1 MLRSREREELFAHL
15 QQIGTAIPGTEKGI
29 TQEDCATLIR
39 DLRSFLQRYV
49 VLSEAQASVIA
60 LWIIHTHLINA
71 FEVTPY
77 LNINSA
83 EKQSGKTRLLEV
95 LKITVANPWLTG
107 RASAAVLV
115 RKVDA
120 ARPTLLLDESD
131 AAFNGE
137 KEYAEALRGILNTG
151 YMSDGKASL
160 CVGQGAQI
168 TFKDFSTFCPKAIA
182 GIGHLPDTVEDRSIP
197 IRLRRAAPG
206 EVNARFRRREVSGEV
221 VPLYERIK
229 NLCLQIGDSLAE
241 ARPELP
247 GCLSD
252 RQQDVVEP
260 LLAIADAAGGQWP
273 AESRAALVTIFG
285 SAMEDSSNGVRL
297 LTDIRTILDGDVD
310 NPRRDYMD
318 SAELADALAK
328 IETSPWGEWSKGKP
342 ITAAKLARLLK
353 PFGVAPRQRRM
364 ADLNH
369 RGYDR
374 ADFQDAW
381 LRYLPRP
388 GLQSATTLQTNVCAP
403 SSDFSKCYTGKDVAV
418 QKREIANKNGPCS
431 TVALSRPSG
440 GEDEVLEGEL

>member
-1 MLRSREREELFAHL
+1 M
-15 QQIGTAIPGTEKGI
+15 
-29 TQEDCATLIR
+29 
-39 DLRSFLQRYV
+39 V
-49 VLSEAQASVIA
+49 VSEAQASVIA
-60 LWIIHTHLINA
+60 LWIIHTHLINT
-71 FEVTPY
+71 FDVTPY

-95 LKITVANPWLTG
+95 LKVTVANPWLTG

-120 ARPTLLLDESD
+120 ERPTLLLDESD

-151 YMSDGKASL
+151 YMSDGRASL

-168 TFKDFSTFCPKAIA
+168 TFKDFSTFSPKAIA

-206 EVNARFRRREVSGEV
+206 EVIARFRRREVSGEV
-221 VPLYERIK
+221 APLCERIK
-229 NLCLQIGDSLAE
+229 NLCSQIGESLAQ

-247 GCLSD
+247 GSLSD
-252 RQQDVVEP
+252 RQQDVIEP
-260 LLAIADAAGGQWP
+260 LLAIADVAGAEWP
-273 AESRAALVTIFG
+273 EESRAALVAIFG
-285 SAMEDSSNGVRL
+285 AAMEDSSTGVRL
-297 LTDIRTILDGDVD
+297 LTDIRTILDGDED
-310 NPRRDYMD
+310 NPRRDYID

-328 IETSPWGEWSKGKP
+328 IETSSWGEWSKGKP

-353 PFGVAPRQRRM
+353 PFGVSPGQKRIAEK
-364 ADLNH
+364 NH

-374 ADFQDAW
+374 VDFEDAW

-388 GLQSATTLQTNVCAP
+388 GLQSATTLQTNVYGP
-403 SSDFSKCYTGKDVAV
+403 SSDFSKCYKEGDVAV
-418 QKREIANKNGPCS
+418 QKREITNNNGPCS
-431 TVALSRPSG
+431 TVALSGPLGR
-440 GEDEVLEGEL
+440 EDEVLEGDL

>member
-1 MLRSREREELFAHL
+1 M
-15 QQIGTAIPGTEKGI
+15 
-29 TQEDCATLIR
+29 
-39 DLRSFLQRYV
+39 
-49 VLSEAQASVIA
+49 IA

-71 FEVTPY
+71 FDVTPY

-95 LKITVANPWLTG
+95 LKVTVANPWLTG

-120 ARPTLLLDESD
+120 ERPTLLLDESD

-151 YMSDGKASL
+151 YMSDGRASL
-160 CVGQGAQI
+160 CVGQGVQI

-206 EVNARFRRREVSGEV
+206 EVIARFRRREVSGEV
-221 VPLYERIK
+221 VPLCERIEK
-229 NLCLQIGDSLAE
+229 WCTQISDSLTG

-252 RQQDVVEP
+252 RQQDVIEP
-260 LLAIADAAGGQWP
+260 LLAIADMVGAEWP
-273 AESRAALVTIFG
+273 EESRAALVTIFG
-285 SAMEDSSNGVRL
+285 AAPEDSSNGVRL
-297 LTDIRTILDGDVD
+297 LTDIRTILDGDED
-310 NPRRDYMD
+310 NPRRDYID

-353 PFGVAPRQRRM
+353 PFGVSPGHKGSRR
-364 ADLNH
+364 
-369 RGYDR
+369 R
-374 ADFQDAW
+374 
-381 LRYLPRP
+381 
-388 GLQSATTLQTNVCAP
+388 TI
-403 SSDFSKCYTGKDVAV
+403 VAMT
-418 QKREIANKNGPCS
+418 E
-431 TVALSRPSG
+431 
-440 GEDEVLEGEL
+440 